1 MTMQEEGKSFKQY
14 CKEAKKRLKQGFW
27 QKYQSD
33 LSQELVRAE
42 QAGLS
47 VTKVKEYYTERVTG
61 NIRKGKDESEEF
73 YLKVKNILD
82 EEGEISNVLG
92 RLTDKEVYLTLSY
105 EEQQRYSLEL
115 SEKYLKA
122 VERYK
127 KEKDI
132 MINAN

>member
-1 MTMQEEGKSFKQY
+1 MGVKCGLVSISFRQHTPEEILAAMQ
-14 CKEAKKRLKQGFW
+14 
-27 QKYQSD
+27 
-33 LSQELVRAE
+33 

-127 KEKDI
+127 KEKAI